1 MSDAAGPGAAAATST
16 STSPGALLRQAR
28 ENKGLSLA
36 ALAAGLKVTPAKL
49 EALEADRFDALPD
62 VAFARALSLAV
73 CRVLKLD
80 PVAVL
85 AALPQPKAQPRLEQV
100 AQGLNTPFLDRP
112 GRLVPS
118 EWSHLGSSPLVWASV
133 LVLVAAGFVFFLPTG
148 WLTLAPAATR
158 LARPAASAPTA
169 GTVAIVAPG
178 GAANEPVA
186 AASAPVATLTET
198 VYSVPLESVALP
210 GSGPAGSVA
219 LPLAGVA
226 GSLQVRARAESWIE
240 VSDAQGQA
248 LVSRIVSP
256 GESVGLDGAMPL
268 KVRIGNAAGTE
279 VVFRGQP
286 FELAPHTRDNIARF
300 ELK

>member
-1 MSDAAGPGAAAATST
+1 MSDAAGPGAAAVA
-16 STSPGALLRQAR
+16 SPGALLRQAR
-28 ENKGLSLA
+28 EHKGLSIA

-49 EALEADRFDALPD
+49 EALEADRFGDLPD

-73 CRVLKLD
+73 CRALKVD
-80 PVAVL
+80 PAPVL
-85 AALPQPKAQPRLEQV
+85 AALPRPKGQARLEQV

-112 GRLVPS
+112 GRPVPG
-118 EWSHLGSSPLVWASV
+118 EWSRLGASPLVWLSL
-133 LVLVAAGFVFFLPTG
+133 LVLVAAGFVYFLPG
-148 WLTLAPAATR
+148 SWLTLAPAVTRIAKPATS
-158 LARPAASAPTA
+158 APASTVETVTVAPASAT
-169 GTVAIVAPG
+169 
-178 GAANEPVA
+178 PVA
-186 AASAPVATLTET
+186 AASGIASTPVATLTET
-198 VYSVPLESVALP
+198 VYSVPLGSVGLP
-210 GSGPAGSVA
+210 ASGPAGSA
-219 LPLAGVA
+219 ASPLAGVG

-286 FELAPHTRDNIARF
+286 FELAPHTRDNVARF

>member
-1 MSDAAGPGAAAATST
+1 MSDAARPGAAAA
-16 STSPGALLRQAR
+16 TSPGALLRQAR
-28 ENKGLSLA
+28 ENKGLSIA

-49 EALEADRFDALPD
+49 EALEADRFDDLPD

-80 PVAVL
+80 PAAVL
-85 AALPQPKAQPRLEQV
+85 AALPQPKGQPRLEQV

-112 GRLVPS
+112 GRLVPG
-118 EWSHLGSSPLVWASV
+118 EWSHLGSSPLVWLSL
-133 LVLVAAGFVFFLPTG
+133 LVLVAAGFVYFLPSG
-148 WLTLAPAATR
+148 WLTLAPAVTR
-158 LARPAASAPTA
+158 IAKSAASAPTVE
-169 GTVAIVAPG
+169 TVT
-178 GAANEPVA
+178 NT
-186 AASAPVATLTET
+186 AASATPVTATSGVASTPVATVTET

-219 LPLAGVA
+219 APLAGVA

-240 VSDAQGQA
+240 VSDAQGRA
-248 LVSRIVSP
+248 LVSRNVSP
-256 GESVGLDGAMPL
+256 GESIGLDGAMPL